1 MNLTHNFY
9 KKTEKQ
15 QKLYYAKVIVL
26 LVCIL
31 LTTCALIY
39 ATKFYLL
46 VCIVPF
52 IILLFAPF
60 LDTPKG
66 ITSGTLQYQS
76 PLLITQDTQKK
87 IIIHGGTLFDYF
99 FVLNNQFPKSSR
111 KKIVI
116 IGYLRGLLNLIAAY
130 EMKRM
135 DDRPIEG
142 TSYIINQRT
151 AEKIGLSPTTTNA
164 GQYLI
169 LILNYLVLMISYSY
183 VNGKLSFPK
192 LSEIKTYK
200 GSISNIAERKQFI
213 QDLEKFLTQSISDA
227 TD

>member
-1 MNLTHNFY
+1 VKLSHQFY
-9 KKTEKQ
+9 NKSKS
-15 QKLYYAKVIVL
+15 QKRVYYLKIVL
-26 LVCIL
+26 AIL
-31 LTTCALIY
+31 LAVGTVAALAIISKIY
-39 ATKFYLL
+39 L
-46 VCIVPF
+46 IVIFAPF

-76 PLLITQDTQKK
+76 PLLITQDTKKK
-87 IIIHGGTLFDYF
+87 IIIHGGTLFDYY
-99 FVLNNQFPKSSR
+99 FVLHNQFSKSSR

-130 EMKRM
+130 EMKRI

-164 GQYLI
+164 AQYLI

-200 GSISNIAERKQFI
+200 SSISNLAERKQFI
-213 QDLEKFLTQSISDA
+213 QDLERFLTQSIRDA